1 MKLVMFS
8 KMLKEKSVEEL
19 AELAQELGIDGYD
32 LAVRTGYPVNP
43 DNAATALPEAA
54 HRLAS
59 AGLSIPMVT
68 ANTDLLMPDHPTAEP
83 LLGAMDVADVRRLK
97 LGYFK
102 LDPATDYWAEVDR
115 CRLALD
121 GWAKLAEKHNV
132 KVCYHTHSN
141 RCMGLNAG
149 MLAHLLRGFDPR
161 HVGAYLDAGHLVAE
175 GEEFA
180 VAVAI
185 VKEHL
190 AMVAL
195 KDFLLERTEREGH
208 GSVSRDVVEAGVG
221 MVDWTAVFAE
231 LVRIDFDG
239 PLSIHCEFHVSEDD
253 FMAAAAREAAFFLG
267 MRERVGESRN

>member
-1 MKLVMFS
+1 M
-8 KMLKEKSVEEL
+8 
-19 AELAQELGIDGYD
+19 
-32 LAVRTGYPVNP
+32 
-43 DNAATALPEAA
+43 
-54 HRLAS
+54 
-59 AGLSIPMVT
+59 
-68 ANTDLLMPDHPTAEP
+68 
-83 LLGAMDVADVRRLK
+83 
-97 LGYFK
+97 
-102 LDPATDYWAEVDR
+102 
-115 CRLALD
+115 
-121 GWAKLAEKHNV
+121 
-132 KVCYHTHSN
+132 
-141 RCMGLNAG
+141 
-149 MLAHLLRGFDPR
+149 
-161 HVGAYLDAGHLVAE
+161 AE

-185 VKEHL
+185 VKDHL

-253 FMAAAAREAAFFLG
+253 FRAAAAREAAFFLG